1 MLTTVAL
8 AAIAVVAG
16 LLRRGSFDRLASTR
30 FRFLWLL
37 WIGFAIQIGAQIWS
51 PNWLTES
58 WELAVLLISNA
69 LVAAFLI
76 SNFRLPGIA
85 LAGAGLVLNVLV
97 IGLNGA
103 MPVAEDASE
112 SAGIRRSLEQA
123 GLKHELL
130 DSDTRLPWLG
140 DVLPIPFLREVLSI
154 GDIFLALGIAYLVY
168 ARMTQTVGR
177 HSLAQY

>member
-1 MLTTVAL
+1 MLTTVLL
-8 AAIAVVAG
+8 AAIAVLAG
-16 LLRRGSFDRLASTR
+16 LLRGGSFDRLASTR

-37 WIGFAIQIGAQIWS
+37 WIGFALQIGAQIWS
-51 PNWLTES
+51 PDWLTES
-58 WELAVLLISNA
+58 WELAVLLVSNA

-85 LAGAGLVLNVLV
+85 LAGTGLVLNVLV

-103 MPVAEDASE
+103 MPVAVEASE

-130 DSDTRLPWLG
+130 DSETVLPWLG
-140 DVLPIPFLREVLSI
+140 DVLPIPILHEVLSI
-154 GDIFLALGIAYLVY
+154 GDIFLALGIAYLIY
-168 ARMTQTVGR
+168 ARMTQSPGR
-177 HSLAQY
+177 HSIAQY

>member
-1 MLTTVAL
+1 MLTTVLL

-16 LLRRGSFDRLASTR
+16 LLRGGSFDKLAATR
-30 FRFLWLL
+30 FQFLWLL
-37 WIGFAIQIGAQIWS
+37 WIGFALQIGAQIWS
-51 PNWLTES
+51 PDWLTEN

-69 LVAAFLI
+69 FVAVFLI
-76 SNFRLPGIA
+76 LNFRLPGIA
-85 LAGAGLVLNVLV
+85 IAGTGLVLNVLV

-130 DSDTRLPWLG
+130 DSDTVLPWLG
-140 DVLPIPFLREVLSI
+140 DVLPIPILHEVLSI
-154 GDIFLALGIAYLVY
+154 GDIFLALGIAYLIY
-168 ARMTQTVGR
+168 ARMTHSPGR
-177 HSLAQY
+177 HSIAHY